1 MSRPLITE
9 KDVLAAVR
17 SGKREL
23 YTPPNALIT
32 PLARDAAKAHG
43 LNFVS
48 KEETERLPPNEMLTI
63 ALGSDHNGFQTKA
76 ELKKFLSEKNYRLLD
91 LGTESEYSCDY
102 PDFALKVGEAVRN
115 GRATF
120 GIMIDGVGTA
130 SAIVLNK
137 IPTLRAVSCYNEL
150 TAKVARA
157 HSNANALTL
166 GAGTLGIEVIKSIVH
181 TFLTTPFEGERHAVR
196 LEKIRAIEQQ
206 YLQTRHDTETLRLT
220 WVHH

>member
-9 KDVLAAVR
+9 KDVLLAVR

-23 YTPPNALIT
+23 YTPPRALIT

-43 LNFVS
+43 LNFVVTKAES
-48 KEETERLPPNEMLTI
+48 ESLPPNEMLTI
-63 ALGSDHNGFQTKA
+63 AIGSDHSGVQTKT
-76 ELKKFLSEKNYRLLD
+76 ELKKFLTEKNYRLLD
-91 LGTESEYSCDY
+91 VGTESEASCDY
-102 PDFALKVGEAVRN
+102 PDFALKVGEAVKN

-130 SAIVLNK
+130 SAVVLNK
-137 IPTLRAVSCYNEL
+137 IPSIRATACYNEF

-157 HSNANALTL
+157 HGNANALTL
-166 GAGTLGIEVIKSIVH
+166 GARSLGIEAMKSIVQ
-181 TFLTTPFEGERHAVR
+181 TFLATPFEGARHEAR

-206 YLQTRHDTETLRLT
+206 YLRT
-220 WVHH
+220 

>member
-1 MSRPLITE
+1 MFRPLITE
-9 KDVLAAVR
+9 KEVLSAVR

-23 YTPPNALIT
+23 YTPPNTLIT

-48 KEETERLPPNEMLTI
+48 TKAESLSLPPNEMLTI
-63 ALGSDHNGFQTKA
+63 AIGSDHSGFQTKA

-91 LGTESEYSCDY
+91 VGTESEASCDY

-130 SAIVLNK
+130 SAVVLNK
-137 IPTLRAVSCYNEL
+137 IPTLRAVSCYNEF
-150 TAKVARA
+150 TAKMARA
-157 HSNANALTL
+157 HGNANALTL
-166 GAGTLGIEVIKSIVH
+166 GARALGIETMKSIVQ
-181 TFLTTPFEGERHAVR
+181 TFLTTAFEGERHETR
-196 LEKIRAIEQQ
+196 LEKLRAIEQQ
-206 YLQTRHDTETLRLT
+206 YLRNHL
-220 WVHH
+220 